1 MISYTDLVAG
11 KEYYIITY
19 DAQYYKGMIFK
30 GYHAAFD
37 NVNEV
42 PGHRLNLNMMFKQK
56 TTDMRRAPYYL
67 FYEIDY
73 YYDPEKIKE
82 NAQLAKQSMEQRA
95 LDMILKRIVN
105 EHFEW
110 L

>member
-1 MISYTDLVAG
+1 MNYTDLEPG
-11 KEYYIITY
+11 REYYIKTHDY
-19 DAQYYKGMIFK
+19 QGYHKEMIFVV
-30 GYHAAFD
+30 H
-37 NVNEV
+37 ETSE
-42 PGHRLNLNMMFKQK
+42 NLGLIMIFRKYPTNMMSM
-56 TTDMRRAPYYL
+56 TTYYS
-67 FYEIDY
+67 FYEEDC

-95 LDMILKRIVN
+95 LGMILKRLVN

>member
-1 MISYTDLVAG
+1 MICYRDLIPG
-11 KEYYIITY
+11 KEYYIQAY
-19 DAQYYKGMIFK
+19 DTHICFKGMIFND
-30 GYHAAFD
+30 YQRAIDIDAI
-37 NVNEV
+37 NI
-42 PGHRLNLNMMFKQK
+42 NMNF
-56 TTDMRRAPYYL
+56 TRETYRHL
-67 FYEIDY
+67 FFEEDC

>member
-1 MISYTDLVAG
+1 MICYRDLIPG
-11 KEYYIITY
+11 KEYYIQAHDTHICF
-19 DAQYYKGMIFK
+19 KGMIFND
-30 GYHAAFD
+30 YQRAID
-37 NVNEV
+37 IDVINI
-42 PGHRLNLNMMFKQK
+42 NMNF
-56 TTDMRRAPYYL
+56 TRATYRHL
-67 FYEIDY
+67 FFEEDY

-95 LDMILKRIVN
+95 LGMILKRLVN